1 MTFLDVYRKSVELI
15 ESGAPF
21 VLATVVRSLGSTPQK
36 VGANA
41 IFEPNGKVHGTL
53 GGGCLEAEARR
64 RALGALDSG
73 CSLLFHLK
81 LDDISGWDDGLICG
95 GQATILI
102 QPQPIGHLKAIKQL
116 VAAESGNKSGAL
128 LTRITRAE
136 TIATQCEWWDEE
148 VRMSDQWS
156 QHSKEIK
163 ESALE
168 EKAVLVGDSS
178 KSDSELLYIE
188 PCLPRPEL
196 LIAGA
201 GHVGKA
207 VGKLASMMGFQT
219 SIVDDRPEFAC
230 LENLPEMDQVV
241 CGNIPQTIQNWKI
254 HKDTYIVIVT
264 RGHQHDG
271 ASLAA
276 CVKSQAGFIGM
287 IGSRRKSM
295 LIRKSLLEKGI
306 ATEEDLARVVCP
318 IGLDI
323 GSVSVSE
330 IALSIV
336 SQLVTFRR
344 KGALEAGSMTYSKT

>member
-1 MTFLDVYRKSVELI
+1 MSA
-15 ESGAPF
+15 GQPF

-36 VGANA
+36 AGANA

-64 RALGALDSG
+64 RALDALDSG
-73 CSLLFHLK
+73 HASLFHLK

-102 QPQPIGHLKAIKQL
+102 QPQPTSQRQAIKQL
-116 VAAESGNKSGAL
+116 VAAEHGIASGIL
-128 LTRITRAE
+128 VTRITRSE
-136 TIATQCEWWDEE
+136 SITTQCEWIDDPDHW
-148 VRMSDQWS
+148 VNLWP
-156 QHSKEIK
+156 QHADAFEL
-163 ESALE
+163 AVQNG
-168 EKAVLVGDSS
+168 KAALVGNSS
-178 KSDSELLYIE
+178 KADSELLFIE
-188 PCLPRPEL
+188 PCCAKPEL

-207 VGKLASMMGFQT
+207 VGKLAAMMGFQT
-219 SIVDDRPEFAC
+219 IIVDDRPEFASR
-230 LENLPEMDQVV
+230 ENLPDADEVV
-241 CGNIPQTIQNWKI
+241 CGNIPQSIEDRKI
-254 HKDTYIVIVT
+254 KNNTFIVIVT

-276 CVKSQAGFIGM
+276 CVNSPASFIGM

-306 ATEEDLARVVCP
+306 ASKEVLERIVCP

-323 GSVSVSE
+323 GSVSVNE

-336 SQLVTFRR
+336 SQLVAFRR
-344 KGALEAGSMTYSKT
+344 KRSLDAASMTYSKS

>member
-1 MTFLDVYRKSVELI
+1 MTFLDVYRKSIDLL
-15 ESGAPF
+15 SADQPF

-64 RALGALDSG
+64 RALDALDSG
-73 CSLLFHLK
+73 HVSLFHLK

-102 QPQPIGHLKAIKQL
+102 QPQPIAQRQAIKQL
-116 VAAESGNKSGAL
+116 VAAEHGIASGVL
-128 LTRITRAE
+128 VTRITRSE
-136 TIATQCEWWDEE
+136 SITTQCEWMDDPDHWTNL
-148 VRMSDQWS
+148 WP
-156 QHSKEIK
+156 QHADAFE
-163 ESALE
+163 LVVQN
-168 EKAVLVGDSS
+168 EKASLVGNIS
-178 KSDSELLYIE
+178 KADSELLFIE
-188 PCLPRPEL
+188 PCCPKPEL

-207 VGKLASMMGFQT
+207 VGKLAVMMGFQT
-219 SIVDDRPEFAC
+219 VIVDDRPEFASR
-230 LENLPEMDQVV
+230 ENLPDADEVV
-241 CGNIPQTIQNWKI
+241 CGNIPQSIEDRKI
-254 HKDTYIVIVT
+254 KNNTFIVIVT
-264 RGHQHDG
+264 RGHQHDA

-276 CVKSQAGFIGM
+276 CVNSPASFIGM

-295 LIRKSLLEKGI
+295 LIRKRLLEKGI
-306 ATEEDLARVVCP
+306 ASKEVLDRIVCP

-323 GSVSVSE
+323 GSVSVNE

-336 SQLVTFRR
+336 SQLVAFRR
-344 KGALEAGSMTYSKT
+344 KRSLDAASMAYSKL